1 LNDHGAK
8 LNNSIQMAEILI
20 SVDIE
25 ASGPIPGEYSMLAL
39 GACVVGAPEQSF
51 YVELKPLHGGFQ
63 EEALAVAGFDLA
75 QLERDGTPP
84 ERAMADF
91 EAWIQAVT
99 PSGAVPVCVAY
110 PISFDW
116 MFVAYYFHRF
126 LGRNP
131 FGIAGLDV
139 KSFYAGMMGSPY
151 ISSGKTDM
159 DPRFSDDR
167 PLTHHAREDAIA
179 QAALFQRLLTYRH
192 SLSGDLR

>member
-1 LNDHGAK
+1 
-8 LNNSIQMAEILI
+8 MAEILI

-75 QLERDGTPP
+75 QLERDGTAP

-151 ISSGKTDM
+151 ISSGKADM
-159 DPRFSDDR
+159 DPRFSDDE
-167 PLTHHAREDAIA
+167 PLSHHAREDAIA